1 MKEGKRTSLRD
12 SVTRFFASG
21 FFHESPSPRPLKM
34 TLGSYRIFSEI
45 FLSQGAPP
53 ESTTPVKSTCQRC
66 PTKIIKIFLI
76 EDFFHLLPVST
87 TLVVHLELQ
96 ISPQIFEQNLKQ
108 S

>member
-1 MKEGKRTSLRD
+1 MTGQWGGGGVGGVGEEYGLKEGKRTSLRD

-53 ESTTPVKSTCQRC
+53 
-66 PTKIIKIFLI
+66 
-76 EDFFHLLPVST
+76 
-87 TLVVHLELQ
+87 
-96 ISPQIFEQNLKQ
+96 
-108 S
+108 